1 MEKGQWAAKFKINL
15 YAWLLLLPSLIFL
28 MLFTF
33 YPVIRTL
40 ILSFYQ
46 ADLGTPEPLFNG
58 VDNYRQMLEDE
69 VFWKALRNNLW
80 ITLVTVPTSMALAMM
95 MALYANKLLRGKS
108 FVRTAFFYPTVIPM
122 IAIANIWLFI
132 YTPEYGLL
140 SHFLRW
146 FGLEQLNWLGNQELV
161 MWAMIIMIIW
171 KEAGYFMIFY
181 LAGLQN
187 ISQELYESAAM
198 DGAKSWTVF
207 RRITFPLLMPT
218 TLFVMVIAVTNSFK
232 LVDHLVIMTQ
242 GGPDNASN
250 LLLYYIYETAFS
262 FWDQGMAA
270 ALTMVLV
277 LVLLAI
283 AVFQLLFLDKKI
295 HYN

>member
-1 MEKGQWAAKFKINL
+1 MEKGQWAAKFKINA

-28 MLFTF
+28 ILFTF
-33 YPVIRTL
+33 YPVIKTL
-40 ILSFYQ
+40 IFSFYQ
-46 ADLGTPEPLFNG
+46 ADLSTPEPLFNG
-58 VDNYRQMLEDE
+58 IDNYRRMLGDE
-69 VFWKALRNNLW
+69 VFWKVLKNNLW
-80 ITLVTVPTSMALAMM
+80 ITLGTVPTSMALALM
-95 MALYANKLLRGKS
+95 MALYANKLLRVKS
-108 FVRTAFFYPTVIPM
+108 LIRTAFFYPTVIPM

-132 YTPEYGLL
+132 YTPEYGAL
-140 SHFLRW
+140 SHFLHW
-146 FGLEQLNWLGNQELV
+146 FGLEHLNWLGNQELV
-161 MWAMIIMIIW
+161 TWAMIIMIIW

-187 ISQELYESAAM
+187 ISQELYESASL

-207 RRITFPLLMPT
+207 SRITFPLLMPT

-250 LLLYYIYETAFS
+250 LLLYYIYQTAFS
-262 FWDQGMAA
+262 FWDQGMAS
-270 ALTMVLV
+270 ALTVVMVLI
-277 LVLLAI
+277 LVVI
-283 AVFQLLFLDKKI
+283 AAFQFLFLDKKI